1 MPISLGGANSARGN
15 PKGIL
20 QGRYHLADEIGRG
33 ASGIVHKA
41 LNLQTGAFV
50 AIKEVTLRGVSK
62 DQLQLLQREIDLL
75 KLLEN
80 PYIVEYRESFNTKD
94 TLYIVME
101 FVENGSLS
109 TMLKKYGRLPEALVG
124 VYTVQVLGG
133 LHYLH
138 EQGVIHRDIK
148 GANILISTEGRVKL
162 ADFGVATKMDAA
174 GFDTQANTVM
184 GTPYWMSPEIIQ
196 MSGFTTASDIWSV
209 GCTVIELVSGSPP
222 YFSLPP
228 MSMFSATRRAKCF
241 WNFSINS
248 SRPRKFQMHIRSAI
262 VWMRS

>member
-80 PYIVEYRESFNTKD
+80 PYIVEYR
-94 TLYIVME
+94 
-101 FVENGSLS
+101 
-109 TMLKKYGRLPEALVG
+109 
-124 VYTVQVLGG
+124 
-133 LHYLH
+133 
-138 EQGVIHRDIK
+138 
-148 GANILISTEGRVKL
+148 
-162 ADFGVATKMDAA
+162 
-174 GFDTQANTVM
+174 
-184 GTPYWMSPEIIQ
+184 
-196 MSGFTTASDIWSV
+196 
-209 GCTVIELVSGSPP
+209 
-222 YFSLPP
+222 
-228 MSMFSATRRAKCF
+228 
-241 WNFSINS
+241 
-248 SRPRKFQMHIRSAI
+248 
-262 VWMRS
+262 

>member
-101 FVENGSLS
+101 FVENCSRS
-109 TMLKKYGRLPEALVG
+109 TAGCPRRSSAC
-124 VYTVQVLGG
+124 T
-133 LHYLH
+133 
-138 EQGVIHRDIK
+138 RCRCS
-148 GANILISTEGRVKL
+148 AAST
-162 ADFGVATKMDAA
+162 TS
-174 GFDTQANTVM
+174 T
-184 GTPYWMSPEIIQ
+184 S
-196 MSGFTTASDIWSV
+196 
-209 GCTVIELVSGSPP
+209 
-222 YFSLPP
+222 
-228 MSMFSATRRAKCF
+228 RA
-241 WNFSINS
+241 
-248 SRPRKFQMHIRSAI
+248 
-262 VWMRS
+262 

>member
-75 KLLEN
+75 KLLKN
-80 PYIVEYRESFNTKD
+80 PYIVEYRESFNTAD

-101 FVENGSLS
+101 FVENGSLQS
-109 TMLKKYGRLPEALVG
+109 IVRKFGRLRESLVSI
-124 VYTVQVLGG
+124 YILQVLEG
-133 LHYLH
+133 LAFLH
-138 EQGVIHRDIK
+138 E
-148 GANILISTEGRVKL
+148 
-162 ADFGVATKMDAA
+162 
-174 GFDTQANTVM
+174 
-184 GTPYWMSPEIIQ
+184 
-196 MSGFTTASDIWSV
+196 
-209 GCTVIELVSGSPP
+209 
-222 YFSLPP
+222 
-228 MSMFSATRRAKCF
+228 
-241 WNFSINS
+241 
-248 SRPRKFQMHIRSAI
+248 
-262 VWMRS
+262 

>member
-228 MSMFSATRRAKCF
+228 MSALFRIVHDQHPPLPAGIDPRRYEY
-241 WNFSINS
+241 
-248 SRPRKFQMHIRSAI
+248 
-262 VWMRS
+262 V

>member
-1 MPISLGGANSARGN
+1 M
-15 PKGIL
+15 
-20 QGRYHLADEIGRG
+20 GRSSSDLLSQKYSIADEIGRG
-33 ASGIVHKA
+33 ASGVVFKA

-133 LHYLH
+133 LHYLVWAAKMADVEKVAQLVQPIVH
-138 EQGVIHRDIK
+138 ESEQAALSTQG
-148 GANILISTEGRVKL
+148 LL
-162 ADFGVATKMDAA
+162 ADLSMSVSLLLLGELPTLPFSR
-174 GFDTQANTVM
+174 TVH
-184 GTPYWMSPEIIQ
+184 
-196 MSGFTTASDIWSV
+196 
-209 GCTVIELVSGSPP
+209 
-222 YFSLPP
+222 
-228 MSMFSATRRAKCF
+228 SAY
-241 WNFSINS
+241 
-248 SRPRKFQMHIRSAI
+248 SA
-262 VWMRS
+262 VKE